1 MDQYSKNVSIILCQI
16 LKVDDSDQSST
27 LPLLPNDLEHTFE
40 DPIRNQNNDATAADL
55 HVLPCA
61 DPYYIQS
68 SF

>member
-1 MDQYSKNVSIILCQI
+1 MNVSIILCQI
-16 LKVDDSDQSST
+16 LKVDDSDQSSI

-40 DPIRNQNNDATAADL
+40 DPIRNQNNAAAAAAADL